1 MLCIWPYSMNGKDNA
16 NDDDADDT
24 NDYDCMMMMQFENTA
39 TTAIGIA
46 LVAPRRSESP
56 WWMNYNANGGDDT
69 YVYDDR
75 SDDSGDYDYDD
86 DGSHNGLM

>member
-1 MLCIWPYSMNGKDNA
+1 MNGKDNA

-24 NDYDCMMMMQFENTA
+24 NDYDGMMMMQFENTA

-56 WWMNYNANGGDDT
+56 LWMNNNRQRGERIPMFTMIEVMNPVIMIMMMMMMGPTMD
-69 YVYDDR
+69 
-75 SDDSGDYDYDD
+75 
-86 DGSHNGLM
+86 